1 MFLAAQYLQ
10 EILIDQYRYLG
21 ICDKMTID
29 REARE
34 RERERATRA
43 RWTSSHL
50 CMIDWRIE
58 A

>member
-1 MFLAAQYLQ
+1 
-10 EILIDQYRYLG
+10 
-21 ICDKMTID
+21 MTID

-34 RERERATRA
+34 RERERERERDA